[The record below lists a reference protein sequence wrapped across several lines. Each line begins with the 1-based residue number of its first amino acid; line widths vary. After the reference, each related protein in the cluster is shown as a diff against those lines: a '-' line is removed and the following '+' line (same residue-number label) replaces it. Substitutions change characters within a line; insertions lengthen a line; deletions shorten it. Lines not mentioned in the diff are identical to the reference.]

1 MDARHTPQSEY
12 LYRRR
17 FLGSLVVVLLL
28 GIALVR
34 WWPAPLNSS
43 SEAPFRDRAPERIQ
57 LEEVQP
63 TSQAKELKPPPPA
76 PLPPVVVPNDVLIK
90 EELEFGDAK
99 LAVEDPEDDAEYQEG
114 AADASTASRQPD
126 TNARL
131 FRAVQPE
138 YPSAA
143 QEKSVRARVQV
154 TVHVTDQ
161 GQVQEASVQKR
172 WLLST
177 DGHAQPVA
185 RLEYGLEEAALSA
198 ARRSLFRPAR
208 ADGDPVETQT
218 TLTFEFGTS
227 ED

>member
-1 MDARHTPQSEY
+1 MGPRHTPQTEY
-12 LYRRR
+12 FYRRR
-17 FLGSLVVVLLL
+17 LLGSLAAVLVL

-34 WWPAPLNSS
+34 WWPSFESTSNTS
-43 SEAPFRDRAPERIQ
+43 FRDQAPERIQ

-63 TSQAKELKPPPPA
+63 TSQSQELRPPPPA

-99 LAVEDPEDDAEYQEG
+99 LAIDDPDDDAEYQEG
-114 AADASTASRQPD
+114 SAEAPPASRQPD

-143 QEKSVRARVQV
+143 RDNSIRARVQV
-154 TVHVTDQ
+154 AVKITEQ
-161 GQVQEASVQKR
+161 GQVQEASIQKR

-177 DGHAQPVA
+177 EGQARPVSK
-185 RLEYGLEEAALSA
+185 LEYGLEEAALAA

-208 ADGDPVETQT
+208 ANGQPVETQT

-227 ED
+227 EN

>member
-1 MDARHTPQSEY
+1 MESRHSSQSEY
-12 LYRRR
+12 HYRRR
-17 FLGSLVVVLLL
+17 LMGSLAVVLLL
-28 GIALVR
+28 GIAFVR
-34 WWPAPLNSS
+34 WWPAPN
-43 SEAPFRDRAPERIQ
+43 EAPPEALFRDGAPDRIQ
-57 LEEVQP
+57 LKEVQP
-63 TSQAKELKPPPPA
+63 TSQSQELNPPPPV
-76 PLPPVVVPNDVLIK
+76 PLPPVVVPNDVLIE

-99 LAVEDPEDDAEYQEG
+99 LAVEDPDDDAEYQEG
-114 AADASTASRQPD
+114 SADAPPASRQPD

-143 QEKSVRARVQV
+143 RDNSVQARVQV
-154 TVHVTDQ
+154 SVRITEE
-161 GQVQEASVQKR
+161 GEVQEASIQKR

-177 DGHAQPVA
+177 EGHAQPVA
-185 RLEYGLEEAALSA
+185 ELEYGLEEAALSA

-208 ADGDPVETQT
+208 ANGTPVGTQT